1 MIALFE
7 FGEIKANDKQEFYK
21 QLNTYL
27 IGLVSEER
35 DWLAGI
41 ANASGLL
48 YLLLPGINWAGFYLY
63 KGGELVLGPFQGKPA
78 CVRIALGKG
87 VCGTAAETRKIQ
99 VVEDVNQF
107 PGHIA
112 CDVASQSEIV
122 VPIIKNDRL
131 IGVLD
136 IDSPHKGRFDSLDA
150 EGLSRFV
157 EILKESLDWPEQF
170 Q

>member
-1 MIALFE
+1 MFE
-7 FGEIKANDKQEFYK
+7 IGKINAQDKREFYK

-27 IGLVSEER
+27 IGLINEET

-41 ANASGLL
+41 ANASALL
-48 YLLLPGINWAGFYLY
+48 YQLLPDINWAGFYLY
-63 KGGELVLGPFQGKPA
+63 KDGELVLGPFQGKPA

-87 VCGTAAETRKIQ
+87 VCGTAAKTRKIQ

-112 CDVASQSEIV
+112 CDASSQSEIV
-122 VPIIKNDRL
+122 LPIIKNDKL

-136 IDSPHKGRFDSLDA
+136 IDSPVKARFNKQDV
-150 EGLSRFV
+150 EGLSSFV
-157 EILKESLDWPEQF
+157 NILNQYINWPEQF
-170 Q
+170 D